1 MRSDMQK
8 GMTFTS
14 ALIGAFIVGFFLT
27 IIFKLAPH
35 YMDNRIIQGAMDQV
49 CQSGIENKTD
59 SEIRRKLADFF
70 VINNIHDVD
79 LSKIEI
85 NRDKAAI
92 HLELNYEKRF
102 AMFGNVDVVLKFSNQ
117 FDGQRQTY

>member
-1 MRSDMQK
+1 
-8 GMTFTS
+8 
-14 ALIGAFIVGFFLT
+14 
-27 IIFKLAPH
+27 
-35 YMDNRIIQGAMDQV
+35 MDNRIIQGAMDQV
-49 CQSGIENKTD
+49 GQSGIENKTD

-92 HLELNYEKRF
+92 HLELNY
-102 AMFGNVDVVLKFSNQ
+102 
-117 FDGQRQTY
+117 